1 MKITDLYKHDH
12 FGNLVQVT
20 AQEGNWVE
28 FLSKGSLFWLE
39 LPVFLRAYHYY
50 NDGDPINVDLVK
62 LRATA
67 QASGILIPREIS
79 RVYIDI
85 DA

>member
-1 MKITDLYKHDH
+1 MRITDLYKHEH
-12 FGNLVQVT
+12 FGNLVQIT

-50 NDGDPINVDLVK
+50 NDGDPIEADLNG
-62 LRATA
+62 LRRIARA
-67 QASGILIPREIS
+67 ANILIPHEFN
-79 RVYIDI
+79 YIDI
-85 DA
+85 ED

>member
-1 MKITDLYKHDH
+1 MRITDLYKHEH
-12 FGNLVQVT
+12 FGNLVQIT

-50 NDGDPINVDLVK
+50 NDGDPIEADLNG
-62 LRATA
+62 LRQLAKEA
-67 QASGILIPREIS
+67 NILIPHEFN
-79 RVYIDI
+79 YIDI
-85 DA
+85 ED